1 MVKWFGKQWEWV
13 KSFLS
18 ESIGDDGIQ
27 KGSSKRVGAISVTFT
42 FVFTYI
48 RVALKTNTM
57 PEIPDTWVFILAA
70 VLGITG
76 FVDWLKARSE
86 KK

>member
-1 MVKWFGKQWEWV
+1 MNWLSKQWEWI

-18 ESIGDDGIQ
+18 EPANGDGIQ
-27 KGSSKRVGAISVTFT
+27 KGSNKRMAASAITFT
-42 FVFTYI
+42 FVFTYLRI
-48 RVALKTNTM
+48 AMEMKIM
-57 PEIPDTWVFILAA
+57 PDIPDTWIFILAA

-76 FVDWLKARSE
+76 VVDYMKARAE